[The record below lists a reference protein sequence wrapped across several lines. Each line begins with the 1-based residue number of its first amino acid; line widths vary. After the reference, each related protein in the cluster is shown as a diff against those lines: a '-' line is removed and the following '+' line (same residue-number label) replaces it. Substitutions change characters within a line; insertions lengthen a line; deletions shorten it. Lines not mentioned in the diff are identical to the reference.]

1 MTFFSANLFAGGGY
15 ARAKRGAALVRG
27 ADATAEEAAEAM
39 RHRLDECDAVLVGA
53 GAGLSAAAGFSYSGK
68 RFDENFAD
76 FRDRFGI
83 TDMYSGGFHPFPDL
97 ETYWAWW
104 SRAILLNRYEAGV
117 GKPYLDLLRILE
129 GRDYFVLTTNVDH
142 QFQLAGFDKAR
153 LFYTQGD
160 YGLFQCSRNCSGE
173 TYDNEWHVREM
184 AGRQKD
190 QRVPSELVPRC
201 PRCGAPMVP
210 NLRIDGSFCED
221 RGWHEAAA
229 RYRAFR
235 EAHSGDRILYLEL
248 GVGDNTPVIIKYP
261 FWNAVVQNGRAA
273 YTCVNI
279 GGACA
284 PAEIAGRSILV
295 DDDIDGF
302 LQNALV
308 WAADPG
314 SRRTRYSSR

>member
-1 MTFFSANLFAGGGY
+1 MTFFSANLLAGGGY
-15 ARAKRGAALVRG
+15 ARARRGAALVRG

-39 RHRLDECDAVLVGA
+39 RRKLGECDAVLVGA

-173 TYDNEWHVREM
+173 TYDNERQVREM
-184 AGRQKD
+184 AELQKD
-190 QRVPSELVPRC
+190 QRVPSELIP
-201 PRCGAPMVP
+201 
-210 NLRIDGSFCED
+210 
-221 RGWHEAAA
+221 AA
-229 RYRAFR
+229 RAAGRPWFPTYASTALSARTADGTR
-235 EAHSGDRILYLEL
+235 RPPATARSARHTPATASCTWSWASGTTRPSSS
-248 GVGDNTPVIIKYP
+248 NTPSGTPWHKT
-261 FWNAVVQNGRAA
+261 AA
-273 YTCVNI
+273 
-279 GGACA
+279 
-284 PAEIAGRSILV
+284 
-295 DDDIDGF
+295 
-302 LQNALV
+302 
-308 WAADPG
+308 
-314 SRRTRYSSR
+314 RRTPA

>member
-1 MTFFSANLFAGGGY
+1 MTFFSANLLAGGGY
-15 ARAKRGAALVRG
+15 ARARRGAALVRG

-39 RHRLDECDAVLVGA
+39 RRKLDECDAILVGA

-160 YGLFQCSRNCSGE
+160 YGLFQCSRNCAGE
-173 TYDNEWHVREM
+173 TYDNERQVREM
-184 AGRQKD
+184 AELQKD

-229 RYRAFR
+229 RYRAFC

-261 FWNAVVQNGRAA
+261 FWNAVAQNGRAA
-273 YTCVNI
+273 YACVNI

-284 PAEIAGRSILV
+284 PAAIAGRSILV

-302 LQNALV
+302 LQSALV
-308 WAADPG
+308 
-314 SRRTRYSSR
+314 